1 MEWIKNLKIADKLL
15 FLVVVSLFFVV
26 FVGLVGLVYTNKA
39 NRDVASLYS
48 DRLIPIRDLSA
59 MSINS
64 NTSNADLL
72 AMLLSDTYQKK
83 QNYYNDLKSRGKE
96 NTELLK
102 QYEATVLVKEEQE
115 TLPKVKEARD
125 AYIISREKVA
135 KAAFAGKPQVGLAIY
150 RSEAKQAFTNYISNL
165 QKLIDIN
172 TKVAEEINKQNKAD
186 ARNSNII
193 LLIVLLSSFGLLVSL
208 GLLVTKMITGPIT
221 QAVGE
226 LGEGAEQVASA
237 SSQLSA
243 ASAQLASG
251 TSQQAAA
258 IQETSASIE
267 ESDSMVKQNADNTRQ
282 AAILA
287 KNTKNYADNSA
298 VEMKKMLSSMDELKK
313 SSDEIAKIIKV
324 IDEIAFQTNILALN
338 AAVEAARAGDAGKGF
353 AVVAEEVRNLAQR
366 SAEATQDTA
375 RIIESNIALSKQNVE
390 MSKIVNENISQIDVE
405 AQKVS
410 ELLNE
415 ISVASQ
421 EQAQGIEQIDKA
433 IQQMEQV
440 LQTNA
445 STAEESASAS
455 RELSSQAASVKEIVS
470 TLLVM
475 VEGAESV
482 KHKLMKI

>member
-15 FLVVVSLFFVV
+15 LLVVTALFFVV
-26 FVGLVGLVYTNKA
+26 FVGIVGLFYTNKA
-39 NRDVASLYS
+39 NRDVESLYT
-48 DRLIPIRDLSA
+48 DRLIPIRNLSA

-83 QNYYNDLKSRGKE
+83 QNYYNDLKARGKE

-102 QYEATVLVKEEQE
+102 NYESTVLTKEEQE
-115 TLPKVKEARD
+115 VLPNMKEARD
-125 AYIISREKVA
+125 AYIASREKVA
-135 KAAFAGKPQVGLAIY
+135 KMAFAGKAQAGLAIY
-150 RSEAKQAFTNYISNL
+150 RSEAKQDFISYISNL

-172 TKVAEEINKQNKAD
+172 TKVAEDIHNQNKKD

-193 LLIVLLSSFGLLVSL
+193 LLIVLLSSFGLLVTL
-208 GLLVTKMITGPIT
+208 GFMVTKMITGPIT
-221 QAVGE
+221 RAVDE

-243 ASAQLASG
+243 ASEQLASG

-282 AAILA
+282 AAVLA
-287 KNTKNYADNSA
+287 RNTKNYADNSA
-298 VEMKKMLSSMDELKK
+298 TEMKKMLVSMDELKK

-375 RIIESNIALSKQNVE
+375 RIIESNISLSKQNVE
-390 MSKIVNENISQIDVE
+390 MSKTVNENITQIDIE

-421 EQAQGIEQIDKA
+421 EQAQGIEQIDRA

-455 RELSSQAASVKEIVS
+455 RELSSQAVSVKEIVNA
-470 TLLVM
+470 LLVM
-475 VEGAESV
+475 VEGAEAV

>member
-1 MEWIKNLKIADKLL
+1 MEWLKKLKIADKLL
-15 FLVVVSLFFVV
+15 LLVVVSLSFVV
-26 FVGLVGLVYTNKA
+26 FVGLVGLIYTNKA
-39 NRDVASLYS
+39 NGDMSELYN

-96 NTELLK
+96 NSELLK
-102 QYEATVLVKEEQE
+102 KYEETVLLKEEQE
-115 TLPKVKEARD
+115 VLPNMKKARD
-125 AYIISREKVA
+125 AYVTSREKVA
-135 KAAFAGKPQVGLAIY
+135 KMAFAGKAQAGLAIY
-150 RSEAKQAFTNYISNL
+150 RSETKSDFISYISNL

-172 TKVAEEINKQNKAD
+172 TKTAENIHLQNERDGKTA
-186 ARNSNII
+186 NVI
-193 LLIVLLSSFGLLVSL
+193 LFIVLVSSFGLLVSL
-208 GLLVTKMITGPIT
+208 GIMITKMITGPIT
-221 QAVGE
+221 QAVEE
-226 LGEGAEQVASA
+226 LEEGAEQVASA

-243 ASAQLASG
+243 ASEQLASG

-282 AAILA
+282 AAVLA
-287 KNTKNYADNSA
+287 RNTKNYADNSA
-298 VEMKKMLSSMDELKK
+298 TEMKKMLSSMDELKK

-390 MSKIVNENISQIDVE
+390 MSKTVNENITQIDVE

-415 ISVASQ
+415 IAVASQ

-455 RELSSQAASVKEIVS
+455 RELSSQAASVKEIVQ
-470 TLLVM
+470 TLFVM
-475 VEGAESV
+475 VEGAEAV
-482 KHKLMKI
+482 KTKLMKI